1 VKKGMF
7 ITLVIILTG
16 VCVLLFNSFYK
27 EAKNVAITMLNEEQM
42 IHAKQAERG
51 IEDFFATWT
60 RNLNTLAKMDEIIE
74 NSKVGK
80 HYMKLFYEANQEQI
94 KSITRLDERGV
105 ILYNFPSGD
114 SVGTDISD
122 QKHVRELLRD
132 HKPVVSDVFKAVEGF
147 ESVALHVP
155 IFRGSVFKGSVG
167 ILIDFKGL
175 ANRYLD
181 VIKIGK
187 TGYAWVVSRDGTQLY
202 SPIPGFTGKSVFENI
217 KGFPQLIVMVEDMLK
232 GHEGVGTFIFDRI
245 GDRNVGQ
252 IRKYAVYRPVQIGN
266 TFWSIVVNSAEED
279 VLSGLI
285 SFRNKL
291 IFVIGAIFIFGIA
304 LSALGAK
311 AWFVVKEEEKRKLI
325 ENQLHESEE
334 RLSLAA
340 ESANVGLWSWDFDT
354 GQIWAT
360 EKVFEAYGFSP
371 DEMLTFDKLLAVI
384 HPDDRYLW
392 NQGAQHALREGTYY
406 RSEYR
411 VVLPDSS
418 LRWVKVQAQ
427 SFLKRSGEPDR
438 MMGVSLD
445 ITAHKE
451 MEEKLKAAS
460 EEWQTTF
467 DSIPDLIMI
476 LDKDCKVLRVN
487 AATNVFLDIPVEEI
501 IGSKCHTLMHWPKE
515 QVEGCP
521 FEKMVQSKKH
531 EDTEFYDEIRHAWFH
546 VSVDPIFNNEGEVRQ
561 VIHSTR
567 NVTEQKRVEI
577 EVFTARRGLM
587 QRERLMHM
595 GELTASVAH
604 ELNQPLMS
612 ILANARAALRFMES
626 GTLDMGELKEIL
638 EDIASDDKRAGDI
651 IRSLRAMLKP
661 GESELESIVLNDLL
675 RDTIHLF
682 HSEAII
688 RIIKIEEDFVETLQR
703 VNVDKVQIQ
712 QVVINLLLNASE
724 SMSES
729 MGNRKII
736 IRTRISDNNRI
747 EVSFRDFGIGIGKN
761 AMENIFDP
769 FYTTKRSGLGI
780 GLSLSRSI
788 IESHGGH
795 IRCENNPD
803 EGATFY
809 FDLPLV
815 SSK

>member
-392 NQGAQHALREGTYY
+392 NQDAQHALREGTYY

-445 ITAHKE
+445 ITDRKE
-451 MEEKLKAAS
+451 IEKKLLRAA
-460 EEWQTTF
+460 EDWQTTF
-467 DSIPDLIMI
+467 DSIPDLVMI
-476 LDKDCKVLRVN
+476 LDQNYKVVRAN
-487 AATNVFLDIPVEEI
+487 TAANSFFGLSMEDVV
-501 IGSKCHTLMHWPKE
+501 GSSCHALMHRTEEPI
-515 QVEGCP
+515 EGCP
-521 FEKMVQSKKH
+521 VAQAWKSEIQV
-531 EDTEFYDEIRHAWFH
+531 ETELYDEIRQTWFRI
-546 VSVDPIFNNEGEVRQ
+546 SATPIFDDEGEMNRVVHTIKDITKQ
-561 VIHSTR
+561 KG
-567 NVTEQKRVEI
+567 TEGEI
-577 EVFTARRGLM
+577 LAARRTL
-587 QRERLMHM
+587 QHTDRLLHM
-595 GELTASVAH
+595 GELTASLAH
-604 ELNQPLMS
+604 ELNQPLTS
-612 ILANARAALRFMES
+612 ILSNARAALRFMES
-626 GTLDMGELKEIL
+626 DSLDRSELAEIL
-638 EDIASDDKRAGDI
+638 QDIVDDDKRAGAI
-651 IRSLRAMLKP
+651 IRSLRSMVKP
-661 GESELESIVLNDLL
+661 EDSEREPIAINDVI
-675 RDTIHLF
+675 REVFMIF

-688 RIIKIEEDFVETLQR
+688 RRIKVEYVLD
-703 VNVDKVQIQ
+703 NLLPNINADKVQLQ
-712 QVVINLLLNASE
+712 QVIINLMMNAVDSMLD
-724 SMSES
+724 MSEI
-729 MGNRKII
+729 RRVI
-736 IRTRISDNNRI
+736 IRTQTASNGGVL
-747 EVSFRDFGIGIGKN
+747 VSVRDFGLGIDEEKL
-761 AMENIFDP
+761 ARIFEP
-769 FYTTKRSGLGI
+769 FFTTKDSGLGM

-795 IRCENNPD
+795 IWAENNID
-803 EGATFY
+803 GGATF
-809 FDLPLV
+809 FFNLPRGA
-815 SSK
+815 